1 MSAQIGHRNEGMKDM
16 IQRAPTLLLAGLLLG
31 IGHAFAAHGESDRQI
46 RGLIHD
52 LIEVRG
58 EMQQRVA
65 EILKTYPDAEFD
77 LLYSTADLTSAEGVA
92 AARAR
97 LGQYAAKV
105 GALHE
110 LGSDY
115 RLSRERRMLDSHLD
129 EPLLTRLRDAFAAN
143 QTSVARGQDLW
154 MEVQQGIIAATV
166 QMLDFGERN
175 LGSIK
180 LDHGRPAFARIELHT
195 EFESLQAEFDAAGK
209 RTLESTPNTLPGE
222 DPILNLLKAELRH
235 CRGCVA
241 DSPSFSGMAWV
252 SLEGEFRKPRDG
264 DEFPAAAWGR
274 VVQLERNG
282 DFSILQCLLLRG
294 RDWVTIS
301 VGDPHTAF
309 LGEWREDHQGYVA
322 EYVKVDETIRV
333 LDSTLA
339 PFERRY
345 SDRIS
350 MEGDSLVV
358 GSERFMRMP
367 AFPQPQYDDWISGLR
382 SAFAGRVQHL
392 LDEQ

>member
-1 MSAQIGHRNEGMKDM
+1 M

-31 IGHAFAAHGESDRQI
+31 IGHAFAAHGASDRQI

-166 QMLDFGERN
+166 
-175 LGSIK
+175 
-180 LDHGRPAFARIELHT
+180 
-195 EFESLQAEFDAAGK
+195 
-209 RTLESTPNTLPGE
+209 
-222 DPILNLLKAELRH
+222 
-235 CRGCVA
+235 
-241 DSPSFSGMAWV
+241 
-252 SLEGEFRKPRDG
+252 
-264 DEFPAAAWGR
+264 
-274 VVQLERNG
+274 
-282 DFSILQCLLLRG
+282 
-294 RDWVTIS
+294 
-301 VGDPHTAF
+301 
-309 LGEWREDHQGYVA
+309 
-322 EYVKVDETIRV
+322 
-333 LDSTLA
+333 
-339 PFERRY
+339 
-345 SDRIS
+345 
-350 MEGDSLVV
+350 
-358 GSERFMRMP
+358 
-367 AFPQPQYDDWISGLR
+367 
-382 SAFAGRVQHL
+382 
-392 LDEQ
+392 